1 MAKKQT
7 RKSSVGIKAS
17 ELSNEELLEQIMSKK
32 RNKKRASSN
41 KSSNKDSSV
50 VVDKPSKNEVK
61 KTIKKELTND
71 EIYEQIKAKRNKKK
85 TKEESLTSQKK
96 ASEEKIET
104 KEVTEK
110 SKIKQ
115 QEDLI
120 ITREIRFD
128 DEFDLNNKKNL
139 KKLREAIE
147 EFDRLENLE
156 EQKEEEPGPI
166 QLPKKREE
174 TVSEKEKVTTRTEK
188 YKDKDN
194 TQDIKLV
201 TRPKQTRKRRID
213 KRKLLIGISIILV
226 LILIFSFIFYF
237 INSSNDNDQDNIFNI
252 SDEKDKELQ
261 RQKELLEKYNSCL
274 NREYSEE
281 TLSEDVK
288 NKMNELTSYLSETYE
303 VSVKYEDL
311 SSGFVYTYNSD
322 KVYYAASTIKS
333 LDALYIYTKAAQGEI
348 SLDETMEYTAK
359 YKWSSSKEMSKLAYG
374 TKVTLRDLV
383 KYAVVVSDNSAHQM
397 LVSYIGRNNLKE
409 FGQSL
414 GAKNTLVGADNFG
427 SIDVNDAIIYMKAVN
442 DFINNNETLGEELKS
457 YFVQA
462 EQNDL
467 ELPDYGIEAAHKYG
481 QYSYYYHDIGIV
493 YDDSPYVVAILTLEG
508 GSNFEEKVKDIN
520 KHIYEMHKFYN
531 DKKKELCDVEVYGN

>member
-17 ELSNEELLEQIMSKK
+17 ELSSEELLEQIMSKK
-32 RNKKRASSN
+32 RNKKCASSN

-85 TKEESLTSQKK
+85 TTEESLTSQKK

-104 KEVTEK
+104 KEVPEK

-188 YKDKDN
+188 YKDN

-226 LILIFSFIFYF
+226 LILVFSLIFYF
-237 INSSNDNDQDNIFNI
+237 INSSSDNGQDNIFNI

-359 YKWSSSKEMSKLAYG
+359 YKWSSSKEMSKLEYG

-442 DFINNNETLGEELKS
+442 DFINNNESLGEELKS

-467 ELPDYGIEAAHKYG
+467 ELPEYGIEAAHKYG

-493 YDDSPYVVAILTLEG
+493 YDESPYVVAILTLEG

>member
-17 ELSNEELLEQIMSKK
+17 ELSSEELLEQIMSKK

-41 KSSNKDSSV
+41 NSSNKDSSV

-174 TVSEKEKVTTRTEK
+174 AVSEKEKVTTRTEK
-188 YKDKDN
+188 YKDN

-201 TRPKQTRKRRID
+201 TRPKKTRKGRID

-226 LILIFSFIFYF
+226 LILVFSLIFYF
-237 INSSNDNDQDNIFNI
+237 INSSNDNGQDNIFNI

-274 NREYSEE
+274 DRKYSEE

-359 YKWSSSKEMSKLAYG
+359 YKWSSSKEMSKLEYG

-442 DFINNNETLGEELKS
+442 DFINNNEILGEELKS

-467 ELPDYGIEAAHKYG
+467 ELPEYGIEAAHKYG

>member
-41 KSSNKDSSV
+41 KSSKKDSSV

-85 TKEESLTSQKK
+85 TTEESLTSQKK

-104 KEVTEK
+104 KEVPEK

-188 YKDKDN
+188 YKDN

-201 TRPKQTRKRRID
+201 TRPKKTRKGRID

-226 LILIFSFIFYF
+226 LILVFSLIFYF
-237 INSSNDNDQDNIFNI
+237 INSSNDNGQDNIFNI

-359 YKWSSSKEMSKLAYG
+359 YKWSSSKEMSKLEYG

-467 ELPDYGIEAAHKYG
+467 ELPEYGIEAAHKYG

>member
-17 ELSNEELLEQIMSKK
+17 ELSSEELLEQIMSKK
-32 RNKKRASSN
+32 RNKKCASSN

-85 TKEESLTSQKK
+85 TTEESLTSQKK

-104 KEVTEK
+104 KEVPEK

-188 YKDKDN
+188 YKDN

-201 TRPKQTRKRRID
+201 TRPKKTRKGRID

-226 LILIFSFIFYF
+226 LILVFSLIFYF
-237 INSSNDNDQDNIFNI
+237 INSSNDNGQDNIFNI

-288 NKMNELTSYLSETYE
+288 SKMNELTSYLSETYE

-311 SSGFVYTYNSD
+311 SSGFVYTYNLD

-359 YKWSSSKEMSKLAYG
+359 YKWSSSKEMSKLEYG

-467 ELPDYGIEAAHKYG
+467 ELPEYGIEAAHKYG

>member
-17 ELSNEELLEQIMSKK
+17 ELSSEELLEQIMSKK

-226 LILIFSFIFYF
+226 LILVFSLIFYF
-237 INSSNDNDQDNIFNI
+237 INSSNDNGQDNIFNI

-274 NREYSEE
+274 DREYSEE

-288 NKMNELTSYLSETYE
+288 SKMNELTSYLSETYE

-359 YKWSSSKEMSKLAYG
+359 YKWSSSKEMSKLEYG

-442 DFINNNETLGEELKS
+442 DFINNNESLGEELKS

-467 ELPDYGIEAAHKYG
+467 ELPEYGIEAAHKYG

-493 YDDSPYVVAILTLEG
+493 YDESPYVVAILTLEG

>member
-41 KSSNKDSSV
+41 KSSKKDSSV

-85 TKEESLTSQKK
+85 TTEESLTSQKK

-104 KEVTEK
+104 KEVPEK

-188 YKDKDN
+188 YKDN

-201 TRPKQTRKRRID
+201 TRPKKTRKGRID

-226 LILIFSFIFYF
+226 LILVFSLIFYF
-237 INSSNDNDQDNIFNI
+237 INSSNDNGQDNMFNI

-359 YKWSSSKEMSKLAYG
+359 YKWSSSKEMSKLEYG

-467 ELPDYGIEAAHKYG
+467 ELPEYGIEAAHKYG

>member
-17 ELSNEELLEQIMSKK
+17 ELSSEELLEQIMSKK

-188 YKDKDN
+188 YKDN

-226 LILIFSFIFYF
+226 LILVFSLIFYF
-237 INSSNDNDQDNIFNI
+237 INSSNDNGQDNIFNI

-274 NREYSEE
+274 DREYSEE

-359 YKWSSSKEMSKLAYG
+359 YKWSSSKEMSKLEYG

-467 ELPDYGIEAAHKYG
+467 ELPEYGIEAAHKYG

>member
-17 ELSNEELLEQIMSKK
+17 ELSSEELLEQIMSKK

-226 LILIFSFIFYF
+226 LILVFSLIFYF
-237 INSSNDNDQDNIFNI
+237 INSSSDNGQDNIFNI

-274 NREYSEE
+274 DREYSEE

-359 YKWSSSKEMSKLAYG
+359 YKWSSSKEMSKLEYG

-467 ELPDYGIEAAHKYG
+467 ELPEYGIEAAHKYG